1 MKLRIGFHENGW
13 VSHTFSFSTFWCH
26 ACANNLYGCVLNN
39 VPLICKLQL
48 NTPLIFDQE
57 QNKLHVIY
65 QRNPFQCNK
74 LMIYWKCFYAEI
86 NLIFWNIICVIF
98 CPASMSLTK
107 WVSGLAINCNLGKK
121 FFKLTRYFDDLNWM
135 KLNSIVHDL
144 LLLMLINGLWLSA
157 LRSTNLIIICN
168 ANLKAPKC
176 LMKISLAV
184 MKC

>member
-1 MKLRIGFHENGW
+1 MK
-13 VSHTFSFSTFWCH
+13 
-26 ACANNLYGCVLNN
+26 YVLTQKSN
-39 VPLICKLQL
+39 Q
-48 NTPLIFDQE
+48 IFCLSRTIAV
-57 QNKLHVIY
+57 LHY
-65 QRNPFQCNK
+65 EESCRCCN
-74 LMIYWKCFYAEI
+74 I

-98 CPASMSLTK
+98 CPTSMSFTN

>member
-1 MKLRIGFHENGW
+1 MKSNI
-13 VSHTFSFSTFWCH
+13 SFKDY
-26 ACANNLYGCVLNN
+26 NVL
-39 VPLICKLQL
+39 
-48 NTPLIFDQE
+48 
-57 QNKLHVIY
+57 
-65 QRNPFQCNK
+65 
-74 LMIYWKCFYAEI
+74 
-86 NLIFWNIICVIF
+86 FWNIICVIF

-135 KLNSIVHDL
+135 KLNSIVHVL

-184 MKC
+184 MKCEYQRSEVKVVFLHSWFSLYITPWGKIAAFVTKERQKK

>member
-1 MKLRIGFHENGW
+1 M
-13 VSHTFSFSTFWCH
+13 
-26 ACANNLYGCVLNN
+26 
-39 VPLICKLQL
+39 
-48 NTPLIFDQE
+48 
-57 QNKLHVIY
+57 IY
-65 QRNPFQCNK
+65 QRNPFQGNK
-74 LMIYWKCFYAEI
+74 LMIYWNMFLRRNVVKSNILVKAIYYVMKNHRKI
-86 NLIFWNIICVIF
+86 NLIFWNIICVTF
-98 CPASMSLTK
+98 CPDSMFFTK
-107 WVSGLAINCNLGKK
+107 WVSGLVINCNLGNK

-144 LLLMLINGLWLSA
+144 LFLMLINGLWLSA